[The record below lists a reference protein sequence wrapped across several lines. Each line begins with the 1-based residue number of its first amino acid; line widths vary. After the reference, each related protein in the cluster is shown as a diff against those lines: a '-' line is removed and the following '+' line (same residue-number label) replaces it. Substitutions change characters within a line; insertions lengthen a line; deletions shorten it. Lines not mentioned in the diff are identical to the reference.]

1 MTLQQGP
8 PAPPP
13 RRGAI
18 LARALLAAGM
28 GWAPAPIA
36 AAGQA
41 DVAMPPPRQV
51 WLGPSGAPLPFANDD
66 EVLDFLQT
74 ARVVSRKTLGEGIN
88 HEQKLLLERDGIQA
102 HAIFRTVHVE
112 LRRRRVAGRYYV
124 RFLDDYAHECAAYR
138 LARRLGLDDVP
149 PAVLRRIDSTPG
161 SVQIWVEGARDET
174 AAGFRPAHPMA
185 WVKQVWDRILLDLL
199 ILNVDRNP
207 GNVLAG
213 PDYHL
218 WLIDHGRA
226 FEPQGV
232 LLEPDALR
240 RVNRRAWEQLR
251 ALSDQELK
259 DLVRGFLDAE
269 QLDAL
274 VARRAR
280 LAERVERLVSEHGE
294 AAVFY

>member
-1 MTLQQGP
+1 MTFPCGRQPSLR
-8 PAPPP
+8 

-18 LARALLAAGM
+18 LARLLLLAGM
-28 GWAPAPIA
+28 CAALAPIA
-36 AAGQA
+36 AARKA
-41 DVAMPPPRQV
+41 AAPPAPRHV
-51 WLGPSGAPLPFANDD
+51 WLGPSGAPLPFADDD
-66 EVLDFLQT
+66 EVLDFLRT

-88 HEQKLLLERDGIQA
+88 HEQKLLLEKGGIQA

-112 LRRRRVAGRYYV
+112 LRRRRVAGRYYA

-174 AAGFRPAHPMA
+174 AAGFRPPHPLA
-185 WVKQVWDRILLDLL
+185 WVKQVWDRLLFDLL

-213 PDYHL
+213 PDYRL
-218 WLIDHGRA
+218 WLFDHGRA

-232 LLEPDALR
+232 LLEPDALQ
-240 RVNRRAWEQLR
+240 RVNRRAWERLR
-251 ALSDQELK
+251 GMSDEELK
-259 DLVRGFLDAE
+259 DVVREFLDAE
-269 QLDAL
+269 QLNAL
-274 VARRAR
+274 VARRA
-280 LAERVERLVSEHGE
+280 LLVERVERLVSEQGE

>member
-1 MTLQQGP
+1 MIPERGTPSLR
-8 PAPPP
+8 

-18 LARALLAAGM
+18 LACLLLVGGAGSARASTGAGAQAA
-28 GWAPAPIA
+28 
-36 AAGQA
+36 
-41 DVAMPPPRQV
+41 VATPPPRHI
-51 WLGPSGAPLPFANDD
+51 WLGPRGAPLPFTDDD
-66 EVLDFLQT
+66 EVIDFLRT
-74 ARVVSRKTLGEGIN
+74 ARVVTRKTLNEGIN

-102 HAIFRTVHVE
+102 HAIFRTVHLE
-112 LRRRRVAGRYYV
+112 LRRRRIAGRYYV

-174 AAGFRPAHPMA
+174 AAGFRPPHPMA
-185 WVKQVWDRILLDLL
+185 WVKQVWDRVLFDLL

-213 PDYHL
+213 PDYRL
-218 WLIDHGRA
+218 WLFDHGRA

-232 LLEPDALR
+232 LLAPDALQK
-240 RVNRRAWEQLR
+240 VNRRAWEQLR
-251 ALSDQELK
+251 GMSDRELK
-259 DLVRGFLDAE
+259 DVVREFLDAE

-274 VARRAR
+274 VARRAL
-280 LAERVERLVSEHGE
+280 LAERVERLVSEQGE